1 MPAFEPLTPTGLIDE
16 AVHVLKARPR
26 TIVAIAACFAVPVG
40 LLTGILNRGLLGG
53 LSLTEA
59 FNDPSTAEAAAESG
73 TAAANVG
80 AVLGVVLP
88 SLLLP
93 FMAAAYAHVVVGMRL
108 GHEVTA
114 GEALRRAGGKWWAL
128 LASWVVV
135 HLAELVGAFIAI
147 GSIVFMAFFLVVAPA
162 IALEGLGPM
171 KGLKRSW
178 SLTSRRLLPVMG
190 VGVASGIVAYVLGQ
204 ALSAL
209 PDFAG
214 LFVGLDVGW
223 IILAAGRAAT
233 GLVIGPIIALT
244 AVLCYLDLRVRLE
257 GLDLEL
263 AIADHFGPEPLAPD
277 TA

>member
-1 MPAFEPLTPTGLIDE
+1 M
-16 AVHVLKARPR
+16 
-26 TIVAIAACFAVPVG
+26 
-40 LLTGILNRGLLGG
+40 
-53 LSLTEA
+53 
-59 FNDPSTAEAAAESG
+59 
-73 TAAANVG
+73 
-80 AVLGVVLP
+80 
-88 SLLLP
+88 
-93 FMAAAYAHVVVGMRL
+93 
-108 GHEVTA
+108 
-114 GEALRRAGGKWWAL
+114 
-128 LASWVVV
+128 VV
-135 HLAELVGAFIAI
+135 HLAELVGSFVAI

-162 IALEGLGPM
+162 IALEGLGAM

-214 LFVGLDVGW
+214 LLVGLDVGW

-233 GLVIGPIIALT
+233 GLVVGPIIALT

-263 AIADHFGPEPLAPD
+263 AIADHYGPEPLAPD
-277 TA
+277 AA